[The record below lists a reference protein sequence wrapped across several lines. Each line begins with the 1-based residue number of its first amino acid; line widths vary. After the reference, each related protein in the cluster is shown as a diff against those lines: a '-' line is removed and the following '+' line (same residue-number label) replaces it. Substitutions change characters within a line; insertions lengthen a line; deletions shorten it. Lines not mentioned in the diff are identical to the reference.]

1 MRPHISFASLIKSAN
16 EILSSSNTT
25 YQPAEILELL
35 GHTFKIS
42 RTQLLADLHHP
53 VSSITKITKFNRLI
67 DEFAQGKPIP
77 RIIKQ
82 TQFMGLPLKLN
93 HGVLIPRPETEGLVE
108 HILSFCS
115 EKKLTAPSILELG
128 YGSGCILLSLASKIP
143 NSTCIGWDISK
154 RAYVNAKQN
163 KLNLSCK
170 NVLFVHSNFF
180 KTKDINRFIIPNQTI
195 FVSNPPYIPSN
206 DIKNLDPSVLN
217 HDPITA
223 LNGGKDGLSFYKR
236 CLIKFKDKDVH
247 QFYEIGVRQK
257 PSIRKLLQQYGY
269 KTFKF
274 YDDYTKRPRFLY
286 VQSIQ

>member
-1 MRPHISFASLIKSAN
+1 MHPHISFASLIKSAN

-42 RTQLLADLHHP
+42 RTQLLADLHHQL
-53 VSSITKITKFNRLI
+53 SSITKITKFNRLI

-128 YGSGCILLSLASKIP
+128 YGSGCISLSLASKIP
-143 NSTCIGWDISK
+143 DSTCIGWDISK
-154 RAYVNAKQN
+154 RAYVNAMLN
-163 KLNLSCK
+163 KSKLSCK
-170 NVLFVHSNFF
+170 NVTFIHSDFF
-180 KTKDINRFIIPNQTI
+180 KVTDINRFIIPNNTI

-206 DIKNLDPSVLN
+206 DIKYLDPSVLN
-217 HDPITA
+217 HDPLTA
-223 LNGGKDGLSFYKR
+223 LNGGKEGISFYNR
-236 CLIKFKDKDVH
+236 CLKQFKNQNIH
-247 QFYEIGVRQK
+247 QFYEIGVQQK
-257 PSIRKLLQQYGY
+257 SPITKLLNQYGY
-269 KTFKF
+269 TAFTF
-274 YDDYTKRPRFLY
+274 YEDYNKIPRFLY
-286 VQSIQ
+286 VPPN